1 MSHGVMT
8 VITMKPKLIA
18 GAVLVLLVLVFVFQN
33 TDVVDLRFLFWTVT
47 MSRVLLAMLF
57 LIVGLILGWI
67 LCGLVQQRRRV

>member
-1 MSHGVMT
+1 MR
-8 VITMKPKLIA
+8 PKLIA
-18 GAVLVLLVLVFVFQN
+18 GAVLVLLVLIFVFQN
-33 TDVVDLRFLFWTVT
+33 TDVVDLRFLFWTVS

>member
-1 MSHGVMT
+1 MR
-8 VITMKPKLIA
+8 PKLIT

-33 TDVVDLRFLFWTVT
+33 TDVVDLRFLFWTVS

>member
-1 MSHGVMT
+1 MT

>member
-1 MSHGVMT
+1 MSHG

-18 GAVLVLLVLVFVFQN
+18 GAVLVLLILVFVFQN